1 MAVTEIQHVSS
12 ARARFLRGSP
22 TKYRLVAD
30 TIRGRGV
37 TEALGIMQGLKK
49 RASGPLTALLNS
61 AIANA
66 ENAHPE
72 IDVDELYVAEIFVDG
87 GPSMPKRVRPAPM
100 GRAYPIIK
108 RTSHI
113 TVKLASR
120 EA

>member
-1 MAVTEIQHVSS
+1 MAVTEINQVSS
-12 ARARFLRGSP
+12 AQVRFLRGSAQ
-22 TKYRLVAD
+22 KYRLVAD
-30 TIRGRGV
+30 LIRGHAV
-37 TEALGIMQGLKK
+37 NDALGIMSGLKK
-49 RASGPLTALLNS
+49 RACGPMTKLLNS

-66 ENAHPE
+66 ENLHPE
-72 IDVDELYVAEIFVDG
+72 VDVDELFVAEIFVDG
-87 GPSMPKRVRPAPM
+87 GPSMPPRVRPAPM

>member
-1 MAVTEIQHVSS
+1 MAVKQTRQVST

-30 TIRGRGV
+30 AIRGR
-37 TEALGIMQGLKK
+37 EAQAALGILRASKK
-49 RASGPLTALLNS
+49 RAAKPIAKLLES

-66 ENAHPE
+66 ENLHPE
-72 IDVDELYVAEIFVDG
+72 VDVDELVISEICVDT
-87 GPSMPKRVRPAPM
+87 GPSLPMRIRPQPM

-108 RTSHI
+108 RTSHV
-113 TVKLASR
+113 TVTLAER

>member
-1 MAVTEIQHVSS
+1 MAVTETNQVST

-22 TKYRLVAD
+22 QKFRLVAD
-30 TIRGRGV
+30 AIRGRSV
-37 TEALGIMQGLKK
+37 SEALGIMSGLKK
-49 RASGPLTALLNS
+49 RACGPLTTLLNS

-66 ENAHPE
+66 ENLHP
-72 IDVDELYVAEIFVDG
+72 DVDADDLMVAEIFVDG
-87 GPSMPKRVRPAPM
+87 GPSLPPRIRPAPM

-113 TVKLASR
+113 TVKLAAK